1 MNGLEKYIRENIGA
15 FDTEPVPKGSRERF
29 IEAVNSERRRSRIR
43 MIRIAVAG
51 IAAAF
56 AGLVFLPLESDLSK
70 ELDRQYRRLADVENE
85 IMSIVQKQSPWETD
99 YVKSTIRA
107 ITTETIPLEEQLP
120 EELSDTE
127 KKRIIQEYYTQKY
140 TALEYLKT
148 QYL

>member
-1 MNGLEKYIRENIGA
+1 MNGMEKYIRENIGA
-15 FDTEPVPKGSRERF
+15 FDTEPVPEGSRERF
-29 IEAVNSERRRSRIR
+29 IDAVNSERRRSRA
-43 MIRIAVAG
+43 RIISIAAAG
-51 IAAAF
+51 IAAAC
-56 AGLVFLPLESDLSK
+56 AGLFFLPLEADLSK

-85 IMSIVQKQSPWETD
+85 IMSIVQEQSPWETE

-127 KKRIIQEYYTQKY
+127 KKRIIKEYYTQKY